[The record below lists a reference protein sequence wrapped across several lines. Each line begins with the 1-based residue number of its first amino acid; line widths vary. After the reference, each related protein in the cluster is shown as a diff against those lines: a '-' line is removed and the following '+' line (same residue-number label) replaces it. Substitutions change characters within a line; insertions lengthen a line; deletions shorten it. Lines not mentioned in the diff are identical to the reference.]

1 MTQRKKVL
9 QITSYPPPRA
19 GWGIRV
25 QFLKERLEAEGHVC
39 VVLNIG
45 TSRFTP
51 SSEYET
57 VLSGTDYVR
66 KVFRYAA
73 QGFVTHAHINGAT
86 IKGLVLT
93 LTAQAINLLFLRRCF
108 LTFHAG
114 IEQVYFPKRK
124 APALVPVFWLMF
136 ALANRIICNSEAVKE
151 RICTYGV
158 PRDKVVPIA
167 AFSRQY
173 LEFSPVSLAADVED
187 FYRRFPTVLF
197 SYIRLRPMF
206 YPEELIIGFDAIS
219 KRRPDTGL
227 LLCGTAGYTDGDL
240 PANVNR
246 LIEERGLQDRVCLVP
261 DFSHDEFL
269 TALERSAVYVR
280 THVSDGVCSS
290 VLEALSL
297 GVPVVASENDTR
309 PPGVRTYLA
318 TDPAA
323 LAAAVNEVLDGR
335 DVTAKKRPRPEIEDT
350 LSVEAR
356 LLTA

>member
-1 MTQRKKVL
+1 MTERKKLL

-25 QFLKERLEAEGHVC
+25 QYLKQRLEADGHRC

-45 TSRFTP
+45 TSRRIP
-51 SSEYET
+51 SSEYDT
-57 VLSGTDYVR
+57 VLSGADYAR

-73 QGFVTHAHINGAT
+73 QGFVTHAHVNGAT
-86 IKGLVLT
+86 IKGVVLT

-114 IEQVYFPKRK
+114 IEQIYFPKQK
-124 APALVPVFWLMF
+124 APLLVPVFWLMF
-136 ALANRIICNSEAVKE
+136 ALASRIICNSKEVKE

-158 PRDKVVPIA
+158 PRSKVVPIA

-173 LEFSPVSLAADVED
+173 LEFSPVPLPAAVED
-187 FYRRFPTVLF
+187 FYRRFRTVLF
-197 SYIRLRPMF
+197 SYIRLRPLF
-206 YPEELIIGFDAIS
+206 YPEELLIGFDEVA
-219 KRRPDTGL
+219 KTRPDAGL
-227 LLCGTAGYTDGDL
+227 VLCGTSGNMEGDL
-240 PANVNR
+240 LSKVRR
-246 LIEERGLQDRVCLVP
+246 LIADRGLTDRVCLIE

-269 TALERSAVYVR
+269 TALGRSALYVR

-297 GVPVVASENDTR
+297 GVPVVATENGTR
-309 PPGVRTYLA
+309 PPGVRTYPA
-318 TDPAA
+318 TNPAA
-323 LAAAVNEVLDGR
+323 LAGVIREMLDER
-335 DVTAKKRPRPEIEDT
+335 SAIASQMRRPEIEDT
-350 LSVEAR
+350 LTVEAT

>member
-1 MTQRKKVL
+1 MRQPKKVL

-19 GWGIRV
+19 GWGVRV
-25 QFLKERLEAEGHVC
+25 QYLKERLEADGHVC

-51 SSEYET
+51 STEYDT

-66 KVFRYAA
+66 KVFRYAS

-86 IKGLVLT
+86 IKGLALT

-114 IEQVYFPKRK
+114 IDQVYFPKSK
-124 APALVPVFWLMF
+124 APMLVPVFWLMF
-136 ALANRIICNSEAVKE
+136 ALANRIICNNEAVKE

-158 PRDKVVPIA
+158 PRHKVVAIP

-173 LEFSPVSLAADVED
+173 LEFSPAVLAPAVED
-187 FYRRFPTVLF
+187 FYRRFPTVVF
-197 SYIRLRPMF
+197 SYIRLRPLF
-206 YPEELIIGFDAIS
+206 YPAELIIGFDEIS

-227 LLCGTAGYTDGDL
+227 LLCGTSGYTDGDL
-240 PANVNR
+240 PAQVER
-246 LIEERGLQDRVCLVP
+246 LIAERGLHSRVCLVP
-261 DFSHDEFL
+261 DFTHDEFL
-269 TALERSAVYVR
+269 TALERSAVYLR

-290 VLEALSL
+290 VHEALSL
-297 GVPVVASENDTR
+297 GVPVVASENGNR
-309 PPGVRTYLA
+309 PPGVRTYPA
-318 TDPAA
+318 ADPAA
-323 LAAAVNEVLDGR
+323 LAALVLEVLERG
-335 DVTAKKRPRPEIEDT
+335 TANAKKMPLAEIEDT
-350 LSVEAR
+350 LSIEAQ

>member
-1 MTQRKKVL
+1 M
-9 QITSYPPPRA
+9 
-19 GWGIRV
+19 
-25 QFLKERLEAEGHVC
+25 
-39 VVLNIG
+39 
-45 TSRFTP
+45 
-51 SSEYET
+51 
-57 VLSGTDYVR
+57 LSGADYVR

-73 QGFVTHAHINGAT
+73 HGFVTHAHINGAT
-86 IKGLVLT
+86 MKGLVLT

-114 IEQVYFPKRK
+114 IDQVYFPKAK

-136 ALANRIICNSEAVKE
+136 ALANRIICNSEEVKE

-158 PRDKVVPIA
+158 SPRKVVPIP

-173 LEFSPVSLAADVED
+173 VEFSPVPLPPDVED
-187 FYRRFPTVLF
+187 FYCRFRTVLF
-197 SYIRLRPMF
+197 SYIRLRPLF
-206 YPEELIIGFDAIS
+206 YPEELIIGFDEIS
-219 KRRPDTGL
+219 RRRPDIGL

-246 LIEERGLQDRVCLVP
+246 LIVERGLQDRVCLVP
-261 DFSHDEFL
+261 DFSHHEFL

-297 GVPVVASENDTR
+297 GVPVVASENGTR
-309 PPGVRTYLA
+309 PLGVRTYPA

-323 LAAAVNEVLDGR
+323 LAAVVSEVLTGR
-335 DVTAKKRPRPEIEDT
+335 DVISKEMPRPELVDT
-350 LSVEAR
+350 LGVEAR